1 MSNPRLDGLYAMLL
15 LAPLEYKNVS
25 EEEFEELQKKV
36 NEKKRIENI
45 ENQIIRYKQKIE
57 KQNQR
62 RRF

>member
-45 ENQIIRYKQKIE
+45 ENQIIRNKQNIE
-57 KQNQR
+57 KQNKR

>member
-25 EEEFEELQKKV
+25 EEEFKILQNEV
-36 NEKKRIENI
+36 EKKKRLENI
-45 ENQIIRYKQKIE
+45 ENQIIRNKQKME
-57 KQNQR
+57 KQTKR

>member
-45 ENQIIRYKQKIE
+45 ENQITRNKQKIE
-57 KQNQR
+57 KQNKR

>member
-25 EEEFEELQKKV
+25 EEEFKGLQNEV
-36 NEKKRIENI
+36 EKKKRLENI
-45 ENQIIRYKQKIE
+45 ENQIIRNKQNIE
-57 KQNQR
+57 KQNKR

>member
-25 EEEFEELQKKV
+25 EEEFEKLQKKV

-45 ENQIIRYKQKIE
+45 ENQIIRYKQKQE
-57 KQNQR
+57 KQNR
-62 RRF
+62 RRRN

>member
-25 EEEFEELQKKV
+25 EEEFKRLQNEV
-36 NEKKRIENI
+36 EKKKRLENI
-45 ENQIIRYKQKIE
+45 ENQIIRNKQKME
-57 KQNQR
+57 KQTKR